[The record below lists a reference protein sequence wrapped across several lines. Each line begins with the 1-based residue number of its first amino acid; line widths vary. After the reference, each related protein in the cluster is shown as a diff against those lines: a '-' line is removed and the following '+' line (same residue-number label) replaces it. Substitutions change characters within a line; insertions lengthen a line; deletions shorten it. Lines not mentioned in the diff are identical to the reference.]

1 MAKVTITI
9 PVGLQFTYDEK
20 RISREEALETAI
32 EMTIQPSVSIVKS
45 VQVIN
50 VYTEDKYGHI
60 HYHC

>member
-20 RISREEALETAI
+20 RISREESLETAI
-32 EMTIQPSVSIVKS
+32 EMTIQPSVSIVES